1 MSVAG
6 ISTSMKLF
14 TVHSLVKALSIV
26 ALFGLGATVSS
37 QTRSAWRPATLRGI
51 TVGKSKVP
59 DMIRS
64 WGQPKWS
71 RTSPEDEEQHRVTWT
86 NYERA
91 GEFPGSTTAVSDA
104 RSQLITRI
112 NFYPDRLTKDE
123 AIAHFGR
130 NYVITRYAFDPCAD
144 EEESDAIFES
154 PNGPVVNIEYRA
166 RGIAI
171 SIGYNNM
178 VTKISYVSGPVGS
191 AKSRCNR

>member
-1 MSVAG
+1 
-6 ISTSMKLF
+6 MKLSKAP
-14 TVHSLVKALSIV
+14 SLLKALLVI
-26 ALFGLGATVSS
+26 ALLSSAAAVTS
-37 QTRSAWRPATLRGI
+37 QTSSAWRPATLRGV

-71 RTSPEDEEQHRVTWT
+71 RTSPDEEDEHQVTWT
-86 NYERA
+86 NYEKA
-91 GEFPGSTTAVSDA
+91 GEFPGSTTVVSDA
-104 RSQLITRI
+104 RTRLITRI

-130 NYVITRYAFDPCAD
+130 NYSITHYAFDTCKD
-144 EEESDAIFES
+144 KEKGESIFES
-154 PNGPVVNIEYRA
+154 PNGPVVNVEYRA

-178 VTKISYVSGPVGS
+178 VTKISYVNGPVGPT
-191 AKSRCNR
+191 KSRCGR